1 MSSIPLEEQ
10 KVVLLNKNNTNPLK
24 QNIKRTNTDKDEI
37 VITKYK
43 NLPHDLNSISLKA
56 RFTCQKM
63 IDLMDNNKDEE
74 LTVEEFNDPK
84 KADIFKKK
92 LNRKL
97 IQYYC
102 MENMEKN
109 KFKAPSEKT
118 MNKLQQFKK
127 WQNYEI
133 FQKDGIKNYLNNILP
148 DYRLIQKTNFLINEK
163 INIYNKFKIKKNSDT
178 ILLPK
183 LAITNQKNNNI
194 KETELNNDQSKSY
207 ILTGDKYNDKKRL
220 VGSKSLDEFKIHSS
234 VISRML
240 NQNALKSKSK
250 NKKTKNKFLTSNKS
264 IYSINFLKNTKNSPN
279 NKSLNNIKDE
289 IKNFEESTFCY
300 SKVKIPSSVNKS
312 ITSSKYGGC
321 IYHKS
326 SLLRFKNMN
335 DLLNSPSQ
343 DNIFGKLDEYKIR
356 RNKIISNKDYLEHI
370 GKTFVTINKQLT
382 DYDYNIF

>member
-1 MSSIPLEEQ
+1 MSEIPTEEK
-10 KVVLLNKNNTNPLK
+10 KVEILKKYNTNPLK
-24 QNIKRTNTDKDEI
+24 QQTKRINTEKDEI
-37 VITKYK
+37 VICKYK
-43 NLPHDLNSISLKA
+43 NLPPDLNSISLKA

-63 IDLMDNNKDEE
+63 IHLMDNNKEEE
-74 LTVEEFNDPK
+74 LTLDEFNDPK
-84 KADIFKKK
+84 KAKIFKEK

-109 KFKAPSEKT
+109 KFKAPSERT
-118 MNKLQQFKK
+118 INKLQQFKK

-148 DYRLIQKTNFLINEK
+148 DYRLIKKTNFLINQK
-163 INIYNKFKIKKNSDT
+163 INIYNKFKIKKNPET

-183 LAITNQKNNNI
+183 LEITNQKNNNI

-220 VGSKSLDEFKIHSS
+220 VGSKSLDEFKLHSS

-326 SLLRFKNMN
+326 SLLRSKNMN

-343 DNIFGKLDEYKIR
+343 DNIFGKLDEYKIK